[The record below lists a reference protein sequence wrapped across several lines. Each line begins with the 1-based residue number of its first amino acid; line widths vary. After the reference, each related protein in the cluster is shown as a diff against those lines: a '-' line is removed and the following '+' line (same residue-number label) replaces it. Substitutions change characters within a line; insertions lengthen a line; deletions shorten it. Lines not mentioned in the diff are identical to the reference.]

1 MVELEH
7 IGNGDH
13 QIEELSF
20 KAAPLIGEGF
30 EFLGELQ
37 QLELG
42 EPVALLKGAA
52 PGTGR
57 RWLKRG
63 SSPPSSWVRS

>member
-7 IGNGDH
+7 IGDGDH
-13 QIEELSF
+13 QIEELGL

-37 QLELG
+37 QLELDHG

-52 PGTGR
+52 PGTGG
-57 RWLKRG
+57 WAPLAEEG
-63 SSPPSSWVRS
+63 QQSTQ

>member
-7 IGNGDH
+7 IRDGDH
-13 QIEELSF
+13 QIEELCL

-52 PGTGR
+52 SLRSSSSQR
-57 RWLKRG
+57 RALTQ
-63 SSPPSSWVRS
+63 SSR